1 MPDLAVVARERISL
15 DDTGETISTGIGF
28 APEWMIEI
36 LSPDQS
42 R

>member
-1 MPDLAVVARERISL
+1 MHLGVANVPDLAVVARAFP

-36 LSPDQS
+36 L
-42 R
+42 